1 MILIESLA
9 FFLHA
14 SEQYF
19 TSLQF
24 FAHALRQ
31 VMSRP
36 HCTQGLLG
44 KLDLLPLNEVFEF
57 NGLVTQTMTIFAECS
72 SMLIVRT
79 QSQRWR

>member
-1 MILIESLA
+1 MILFESLA

-19 TSLQF
+19 TASQF

-36 HCTQGLLG
+36 HSIQGLLG
-44 KLDLLPLNEVFEF
+44 KLDLLPLNVVLKGF
-57 NGLVTQTMTIFAECS
+57 
-72 SMLIVRT
+72 R
-79 QSQRWR
+79 